1 MLSSAFFI
9 STGSTKNLH
18 LYSRHGC
25 LDVYEA
31 EADRFL
37 RYTAVTTPRFLG
49 GLRTDHILRSVNH
62 DLAQN
67 DAKDAPPPVLD
78 AGGLDVNVPE
88 GSDDKCPITDMQL
101 YTNR

>member
-1 MLSSAFFI
+1 MMPKQIAFFF
-9 STGSTKNLH
+9 TL
-18 LYSRHGC
+18 
-25 LDVYEA
+25 
-31 EADRFL
+31 
-37 RYTAVTTPRFLG
+37 RFLG
-49 GLRTDHILRSVNH
+49 TTHILRSVDH
-62 DLAQN
+62 DLAQD